1 MYNRG
6 IIKGRN
12 AGKGAKRKIVKNAR
26 ITQQEKRSAGS
37 MIGARNTEVQQRL
50 KRTHEGNKKHRGR
63 RTNRPERNSM
73 RINIT
78 MKEQLVKKV
87 DDVARQMGVSRSA
100 FLAIAAA
107 RMIQSDKAI
116 ELMPELVDA
125 VKMIVEH
132 DRSNN
137 DGSEGDKI

>member
-1 MYNRG
+1 
-6 IIKGRN
+6 
-12 AGKGAKRKIVKNAR
+12 
-26 ITQQEKRSAGS
+26 
-37 MIGARNTEVQQRL
+37 
-50 KRTHEGNKKHRGR
+50 
-63 RTNRPERNSM
+63 M

-132 DRSNN
+132 DRINN